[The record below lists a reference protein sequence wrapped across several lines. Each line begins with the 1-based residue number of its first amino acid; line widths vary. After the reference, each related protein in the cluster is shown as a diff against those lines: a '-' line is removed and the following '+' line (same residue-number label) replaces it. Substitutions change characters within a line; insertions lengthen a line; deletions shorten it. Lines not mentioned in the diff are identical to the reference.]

1 MSASSNF
8 RPPIV
13 EEMRELWLKHRDPAV
28 RRLLLEIHHLR
39 GVLVEVESLRESI
52 DRVWKEEV
60 GGQLVALY
68 QLRCRL
74 HEERV
79 RIGILSGSAA
89 TSAVSEF
96 STCHGEGKRL
106 QEPQTPGVAVRE
118 PVPTGGSD
126 PHPPSTGR
134 SPAVCEQG
142 R

>member
-1 MSASSNF
+1 MSARSNF

-13 EEMRELWLKHRDPAV
+13 EEMRELWLKHRDPDV

-52 DRVWKEEV
+52 DRVWKDEV

-74 HEERV
+74 QEERV

-89 TSAVSEF
+89 AATVSEF
-96 STCHGEGKRL
+96 STYQDEGERL
-106 QEPQTPGVAVRE
+106 QEPQTPDLAGAE
-118 PVPTGGSD
+118 PLQTGQKPVPNVPNSENQRKD
-126 PHPPSTGR
+126 L
-134 SPAVCEQG
+134 
-142 R
+142 